1 MKKVFITGVTGMV
14 GSHLLDYLVS
24 ETDFEIH
31 CLLRWRSSLENIESH
46 IDNINKKKRIFLHY
60 GDLREKLSLDL
71 AIKKIK
77 PNFIYHLAAQSF
89 PKTSFSSP
97 IDTYETNIIGTH
109 NLLESVKEFSKNSL
123 IHICSSSEVFGRVSK
138 DKLPIS
144 EDCNFHPASP
154 YAISKAGTDL
164 IGKFFYEAYDLK
176 VLITRMFT
184 HTGPRRGDVFA
195 ESSFAKQIAMA
206 EANITDGTIMVGNLE
221 SLRTISDVRD
231 AVRAYFL
238 LLTKKPKFG
247 EIYNIG
253 GNYSV
258 KLKVLLDDLI
268 NLSTVKNK
276 LRIKLDKER
285 LRPIDADL
293 QVPDTSK
300 FRKHTGWKPL
310 ISYNKT
316 IKDLLDYWREKIVT
330 KKNNFLVR

>member
-1 MKKVFITGVTGMV
+1 
-14 GSHLLDYLVS
+14 
-24 ETDFEIH
+24 
-31 CLLRWRSSLENIESH
+31 
-46 IDNINKKKRIFLHY
+46 
-60 GDLREKLSLDL
+60 
-71 AIKKIK
+71 
-77 PNFIYHLAAQSF
+77 
-89 PKTSFSSP
+89 
-97 IDTYETNIIGTH
+97 
-109 NLLESVKEFSKNSL
+109 
-123 IHICSSSEVFGRVSK
+123 
-138 DKLPIS
+138 
-144 EDCNFHPASP
+144 
-154 YAISKAGTDL
+154 
-164 IGKFFYEAYDLK
+164 
-176 VLITRMFT
+176 MFT

-268 NLSTVKNK
+268 NLSNVKNK

>member
-1 MKKVFITGVTGMV
+1 
-14 GSHLLDYLVS
+14 
-24 ETDFEIH
+24 
-31 CLLRWRSSLENIESH
+31 
-46 IDNINKKKRIFLHY
+46 
-60 GDLREKLSLDL
+60 
-71 AIKKIK
+71 
-77 PNFIYHLAAQSF
+77 
-89 PKTSFSSP
+89 
-97 IDTYETNIIGTH
+97 
-109 NLLESVKEFSKNSL
+109 
-123 IHICSSSEVFGRVSK
+123 
-138 DKLPIS
+138 
-144 EDCNFHPASP
+144 
-154 YAISKAGTDL
+154 
-164 IGKFFYEAYDLK
+164 
-176 VLITRMFT
+176 
-184 HTGPRRGDVFA
+184 
-195 ESSFAKQIAMA
+195 MA

-300 FRKHTGWKPL
+300 FRKHTGWKPV

-330 KKNNFLVR
+330 KKNNF

>member
-1 MKKVFITGVTGMV
+1 MTFLQIFICKANSNG
-14 GSHLLDYLVS
+14 GSKYY
-24 ETDFEIH
+24 
-31 CLLRWRSSLENIESH
+31 RWNY
-46 IDNINKKKRIFLHY
+46 N
-60 GDLREKLSLDL
+60 
-71 AIKKIK
+71 
-77 PNFIYHLAAQSF
+77 
-89 PKTSFSSP
+89 
-97 IDTYETNIIGTH
+97 
-109 NLLESVKEFSKNSL
+109 
-123 IHICSSSEVFGRVSK
+123 GR
-138 DKLPIS
+138 
-144 EDCNFHPASP
+144 
-154 YAISKAGTDL
+154 
-164 IGKFFYEAYDLK
+164 KF
-176 VLITRMFT
+176 
-184 HTGPRRGDVFA
+184 RG
-195 ESSFAKQIAMA
+195 
-206 EANITDGTIMVGNLE
+206 
-221 SLRTISDVRD
+221 LRTISDVRD

-316 IKDLLDYWREKIVT
+316 IKDLLDYWRERIVT